1 MPAVVQVEVQGEFQ
15 HGRAVDIATAG
26 KLLQT
31 GKELVAAAE
40 CYHVQEVHVQMMPRS
55 KCLCKPCWLYSE

>member
-15 HGRAVDIATAG
+15 HGRAVDIAAAG

-31 GKELVAAAE
+31 GKELIAAAE
-40 CYHVQEVHVQMMPRS
+40 CYHVQEVHILPIPPSTMMS
-55 KCLCKPCWLYSE
+55 KKL